1 MEVKGTATALGL
13 NRAAA
18 GVENSN
24 SEEKDRQQARKVNTA
39 AVGENPELEEE
50 SVQVSIS
57 KAGLN
62 RSRSLDKQED
72 GSEEPFSEKL
82 ALEEMSKK
90 MEGLSSQVING
101 LFSTSDR
108 LNFHDELKRL
118 TTELNRLNHD
128 AATVTQNDCNQLS
141 QKINELTRII
151 NDAAVYRKN
160 ASAIFMVNKTTST
173 ETARTQL
180 DIAI

>member
-72 GSEEPFSEKL
+72 GSEEPF
-82 ALEEMSKK
+82 
-90 MEGLSSQVING
+90 
-101 LFSTSDR
+101 
-108 LNFHDELKRL
+108 
-118 TTELNRLNHD
+118 
-128 AATVTQNDCNQLS
+128 
-141 QKINELTRII
+141 QKN
-151 NDAAVYRKN
+151 
-160 ASAIFMVNKTTST
+160 SH
-173 ETARTQL
+173 
-180 DIAI
+180 